1 MDELFKDIMTPSQ
14 QQYISEWHDDFVNFI
29 GGLLGFVEVLIVLP
43 EATDEDKRVLD
54 QIKLMLKGK
63 DAKEIEQTL
72 ASGIV
77 KQDTLDKIEKLKKDL
92 VDMGVEHMTVSPL
105 AKEFLKKLSYYQIE
119 QSKSLA
125 MMRINELQIPVK

>member
-1 MDELFKDIMTPSQ
+1 MYFLRPLT
-14 QQYISEWHDDFVNFI
+14 
-29 GGLLGFVEVLIVLP
+29 
-43 EATDEDKRVLD
+43 TLD

-125 MMRINELQIPVK
+125 MMRINELQIPVR

>member
-1 MDELFKDIMTPSQ
+1 MDELFKDNMTPSQ

-29 GGLLGFVEVLIVLP
+29 GGLLGFVEVLIVHP
-43 EATDEDKRVLD
+43 EATDDDKRMLD

-92 VDMGVEHMTVSPL
+92 VDMGGKRPNL
-105 AKEFLKKLSYYQIE
+105 GPGLIWL
-119 QSKSLA
+119 
-125 MMRINELQIPVK
+125 R

>member
-1 MDELFKDIMTPSQ
+1 
-14 QQYISEWHDDFVNFI
+14 
-29 GGLLGFVEVLIVLP
+29 
-43 EATDEDKRVLD
+43 
-54 QIKLMLKGK
+54 MLNGK
-63 DAKEIEQTL
+63 DAKDIEQTL

-92 VDMGVEHMTVSPL
+92 VDMGVEHMTALPL